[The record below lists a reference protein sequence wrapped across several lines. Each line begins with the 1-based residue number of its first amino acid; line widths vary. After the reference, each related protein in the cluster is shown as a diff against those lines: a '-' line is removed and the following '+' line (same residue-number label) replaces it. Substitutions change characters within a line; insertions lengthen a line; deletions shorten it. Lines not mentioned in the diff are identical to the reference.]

1 MSLTFWWKVCVVR
14 IDRIGL
20 ISQEQAPYSIVKDIL
35 QARKACGLMNRSPY
49 REASNI
55 VLSRTRQ

>member
-1 MSLTFWWKVCVVR
+1 M
-14 IDRIGL
+14 DRIGFT
-20 ISQEQAPYSIVKDIL
+20 SQEQASYLTVKDIL
-35 QARKACGLMNRSPY
+35 QARKACGLMNRSSY